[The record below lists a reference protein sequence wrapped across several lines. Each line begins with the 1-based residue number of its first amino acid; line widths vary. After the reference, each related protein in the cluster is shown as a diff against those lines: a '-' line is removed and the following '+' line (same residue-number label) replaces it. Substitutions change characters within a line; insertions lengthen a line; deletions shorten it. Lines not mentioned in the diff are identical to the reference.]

1 MSETST
7 LTIGA
12 LAHAAGVGVE
22 TIRFYERK
30 GLVPKPPRTPAGYR
44 QYPGDTVDRV
54 KFIRRAQGLGFALR
68 EISELLDLRVDEVAA
83 CGPVEAQAREKLEQV
98 AGKIEALRACSGEAR
113 RGADSAT
120 SGSVGHRVALP
131 ETDPPASEANG
142 AQVDGGGPHPRS
154 APVYFCPL
162 HNRSDTYGGRELRR
176 TLRLIVL

>member
-1 MSETST
+1 MSEPSP

-12 LAHAAGVGVE
+12 LAQAAEVGIE

-30 GLVPKPPRTPAGYR
+30 GLVPEPPRTPAGYR

-98 AGKIEALRACSGEAR
+98 ASKIEALRQMETALRRLVEACEAR
-113 RGADSAT
+113 EPTGACPILEEPRSGT
-120 SGSVGHRVALP
+120 SGA
-131 ETDPPASEANG
+131 
-142 AQVDGGGPHPRS
+142 
-154 APVYFCPL
+154 C
-162 HNRSDTYGGRELRR
+162 
-176 TLRLIVL
+176 RLITTTKHARTFRRYRSSIPDDWNR

>member
-12 LAHAAGVGVE
+12 LAQAAGIGVE
-22 TIRFYERK
+22 TVRFYERK
-30 GLVPKPPRTPAGYR
+30 GLIPEPPRTRSGYR

-98 AGKIEALRACSGEAR
+98 AGKIQALRRMETALQRLVEACVAR
-113 RGADSAT
+113 EPTGACPILEELDHSDSPD
-120 SGSVGHRVALP
+120 R
-131 ETDPPASEANG
+131 
-142 AQVDGGGPHPRS
+142 
-154 APVYFCPL
+154 
-162 HNRSDTYGGRELRR
+162 
-176 TLRLIVL
+176 